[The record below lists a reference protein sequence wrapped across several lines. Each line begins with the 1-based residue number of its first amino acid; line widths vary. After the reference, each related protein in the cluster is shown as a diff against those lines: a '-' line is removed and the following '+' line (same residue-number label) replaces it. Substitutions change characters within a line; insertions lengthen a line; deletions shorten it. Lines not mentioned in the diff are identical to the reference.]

1 MSDIFYMKMMNGEDI
16 VSTILNEDEECFY
29 ITFPLKF
36 IYSKNNRNNSISIA
50 IIPWVPFE
58 EIMNSNFQI
67 YKNNIATVVPVSEKL
82 KYIYQSK
89 IEDSQEGESIKAQE
103 LYDKL
108 NSDPKLNELF
118 MANTSNNWIN

>member
-36 IYSKNNRNNSISIA
+36 IYSKSNRNNSISIA